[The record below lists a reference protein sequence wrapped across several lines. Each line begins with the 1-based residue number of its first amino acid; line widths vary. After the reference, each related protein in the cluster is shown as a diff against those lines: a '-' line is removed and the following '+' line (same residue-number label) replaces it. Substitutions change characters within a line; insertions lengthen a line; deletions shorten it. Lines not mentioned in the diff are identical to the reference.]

1 MNADETWA
9 QIQRQERQLCD
20 SWRKIHLRVLM
31 LLSAGAVVVEL
42 LLFFLWQP
50 AGLILSRPS
59 VYVMKYLLFP
69 LLCNGAAIV
78 LCLIGLRCRRLS
90 AKACD
95 ALVSLAGVWIC
106 FILTLVH
113 GTFTSVY
120 MLYFFPV
127 IMTVVYGSR
136 RLMSVIALLSLISC
150 LFSAF
155 VIDWDPGKIRTVYYT
170 SDIALALILQV
181 SAYVAGMM
189 ILEFENKKRSIARHK
204 DQERLTLKNELGVDS
219 LTGVG
224 SRRAMQQCFKQ
235 LSERQDY
242 QFVILDIDH
251 FKQVNDQYG
260 HLIGD
265 EVLKILGQV
274 LSGVDQEAAAFRYG
288 GDEFCLVFFH
298 TDDAAARQVIR
309 HVSEEFSAQV
319 RRRFSWLSLTL
330 STGYSASYAQQTPL
344 QTFQQADQALYRAK
358 RNERKIR

>member
-1 MNADETWA
+1 M
-9 QIQRQERQLCD
+9 
-20 SWRKIHLRVLM
+20 
-31 LLSAGAVVVEL
+31 
-42 LLFFLWQP
+42 
-50 AGLILSRPS
+50 
-59 VYVMKYLLFP
+59 
-69 LLCNGAAIV
+69 
-78 LCLIGLRCRRLS
+78 
-90 AKACD
+90 
-95 ALVSLAGVWIC
+95 
-106 FILTLVH
+106 
-113 GTFTSVY
+113 
-120 MLYFFPV
+120 
-127 IMTVVYGSR
+127 
-136 RLMSVIALLSLISC
+136 
-150 LFSAF
+150 
-155 VIDWDPGKIRTVYYT
+155 YYT

-251 FKQVNDQYG
+251 FKQVNDQHG

-330 STGYSASYAQQTPL
+330 SAGYSASYAQQTPL